1 MRFNYTEIE
10 AKHSS
15 SERKTRV
22 YRPIIRVDIFYRRNI
37 VGYEALIDSGADY
50 CVFHADIADI
60 LGIVLKKGSKRKIIG
75 IGGEEIKG
83 YEHAVKMRIS
93 QRSFQTTIIFSKEIP
108 PNSFGVLGNRGFFDK
123 FLVNF
128 NYKKRFFELS

>member
-10 AKHSS
+10 AKHSP
-15 SERKTRV
+15 SERKIKV

-37 VGYEALIDSGADY
+37 VGYEALIDSDADY
-50 CVFHADIADI
+50 CVFHADITNI
-60 LGIVLKKGSKRKIIG
+60 LGIILKKGSKRKIIG

-93 QRSFQTTIIFSKEIP
+93 KKIFQTVIIFSKEIP
-108 PNSFGVLGNRGFFDK
+108 SNSFGVLGNKGFFDK
-123 FLVNF
+123 FVVNF
-128 NYKKRFFELS
+128 NYKKRFFELL